1 MKISQIQK
9 LYLSNFLTGLV
20 FWYGIEKLFMLS
32 IGIDA
37 LGMSIAVA
45 VLLLFIL
52 VFDIPSGILADKWSR
67 KGVLIVSIIAL
78 SISSVI
84 LGVSNNLSVYIIGY
98 LIYGIYVV
106 STSGTYAAITYDILH
121 EEGRSKQYSKIIGR
135 QYALFLLGTA
145 IANLA
150 SGFISNNFSFQ
161 TTFFITV
168 FVGFI
173 NILVILN
180 IKEPKFQKKKKKEKI
195 LNQLSQTLRII
206 KKNFFLWSLVIITS
220 ALAIVELFKSEFGQ
234 LYFLSYLSE
243 PQIIGILW
251 AFYSISWAIGSLI
264 AHKLRNNLNI
274 LIILTTVPMIGMAF
288 IGSWFGITL
297 FMLQGIAAGALQNQI
312 ETRLQEN
319 TPSNVRASVLSII
332 STVGRAIAI
341 PFSIIL
347 GLIIK
352 NGNILIATQFIG
364 FISLMILIYWIWA
377 NHKIKKYETR

>member
-180 IKEPKFQKKKKKEKI
+180 IKEPKFHKLNKKEKI

>member
-150 SGFISNNFSFQ
+150 SGFISKNFSFQ

-180 IKEPKFQKKKKKEKI
+180 IKEPKFHKLNKKEKI

>member
-180 IKEPKFQKKKKKEKI
+180 IKEPKFHKLNKKEKI
-195 LNQLSQTLRII
+195 SQFR
-206 KKNFFLWSLVIITS
+206 S
-220 ALAIVELFKSEFGQ
+220 ALR
-234 LYFLSYLSE
+234 
-243 PQIIGILW
+243 
-251 AFYSISWAIGSLI
+251 
-264 AHKLRNNLNI
+264 LR
-274 LIILTTVPMIGMAF
+274 
-288 IGSWFGITL
+288 
-297 FMLQGIAAGALQNQI
+297 
-312 ETRLQEN
+312 
-319 TPSNVRASVLSII
+319 
-332 STVGRAIAI
+332 
-341 PFSIIL
+341 
-347 GLIIK
+347 
-352 NGNILIATQFIG
+352 
-364 FISLMILIYWIWA
+364 
-377 NHKIKKYETR
+377 